1 MANERNTAT
10 ASGIA
15 TTAPD
20 GVQHG
25 SESAGHAPTREVM
38 HAVVQDAYG
47 GADVLR
53 LAEIDRPDIAS
64 NEVLVKVR
72 AAGMDRG
79 TWHSMSGKPYLMR
92 VMGFGFRRPKNRVAG
107 LDV

>member
-1 MANERNTAT
+1 MNEKGA
-10 ASGIA
+10 GG
-15 TTAPD
+15 P
-20 GVQHG
+20 
-25 SESAGHAPTREVM
+25 AGHRKALGRGGIHRE
-38 HAVVQDAYG
+38 ALFR
-47 GADVLR
+47 LR

-92 VMGFGFRRPKNRVAG
+92 VMGFKKKEDKGKKSRLTA
-107 LDV
+107 